1 MRAYE
6 HPLFGPSNLLVELSC
21 SCSTSLEK
29 VRFASFRITHALAIH
44 LETLVIEDVLS
55 AIRLRPAE
63 MATPPLTKPSG
74 LEKEFKVE
82 LVAAAGSALR
92 RALYTALASK
102 DSQDSDVYF
111 MLYALDTKQAKQL
124 RASDDSTDVATTE
137 LGTEVG
143 SAFLNLSQL
152 AKSAAKNEGEDEAHK
167 ATLQLLTSEGKP
179 TVGSIHVSVRAA
191 PLLRA
196 MRDTLKRVRNDA
208 AAAVESD
215 AKALGVLEI
224 RAAEEARPGPPLKQP
239 PQEATARSARKAAN
253 ERAPLAPIKPVAS
266 EGNEEAVGAG
276 SKVAEAQR
284 VVTETKAKVE
294 ALREEVAGMKG
305 KAFAQD
311 RSELNR
317 EIRELE

>member
-167 ATLQLLTSEGKP
+167 ATLQLLD
-179 TVGSIHVSVRAA
+179 RAKKSLDA
-191 PLLRA
+191 SLRVAVAGQPLLRTF
-196 MRDTLKRVRNDA
+196 RVTLDRYKSA
-208 AAAVESD
+208 AAAIE
-215 AKALGVLEI
+215 
-224 RAAEEARPGPPLKQP
+224 AEE
-239 PQEATARSARKAAN
+239 
-253 ERAPLAPIKPVAS
+253 VAMPS
-266 EGNEEAVGAG
+266 NPSVLQFDVSSSFEAG
-276 SKVAEAQR
+276 SKQ
-284 VVTETKAKVE
+284 
-294 ALREEVAGMKG
+294 
-305 KAFAQD
+305 FAWHPHVPLLPHLP
-311 RSELNR
+311 RLNH
-317 EIRELE
+317 